1 MEVMFVIMGFNA
13 ALIVVMGI
21 LVKGALDMEPMD
33 QTYPTGQTL
42 NGGVK

>member
-13 ALIVVMGI
+13 ALIVLMGI
-21 LVKGALDMEPMD
+21 LVKGALDMETMD
-33 QTYPTGQTL
+33 KAYPTGQTL